1 MLTKRL
7 KEKELFED
15 DLKVEERRHDALKI
29 LDESVE
35 DLIITMVGIENEG
48 VYEREEIENYV
59 LKRKEYYETLFY
71 GMDDDEFDEYLTD
84 KIAEKF
90 TDLLIG
96 GLK

>member
-15 DLKVEERRHDALKI
+15 DLKVEERKHDALKT

-35 DLIITMVGIENEG
+35 TLIITMVGAENAG

-59 LKRKEYYETLFY
+59 LKRMEYYEVLFY

-84 KIAEKF
+84 KLAEKV